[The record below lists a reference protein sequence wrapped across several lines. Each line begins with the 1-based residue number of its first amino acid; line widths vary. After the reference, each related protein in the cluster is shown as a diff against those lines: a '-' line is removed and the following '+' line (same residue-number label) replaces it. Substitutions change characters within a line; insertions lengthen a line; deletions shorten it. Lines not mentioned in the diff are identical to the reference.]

1 MKLIIKKLK
10 EDKNLLML
18 LLAVLSI
25 AAAIANPSIPF
36 KRDIYNYIFVVDI
49 SQSMNTEDM
58 IYDNK
63 KVSRLDYTKATLRKV
78 LEQLPC
84 KTKVSIGMFAGVSV
98 AATYTP
104 IEVCR
109 NFSAINTTID
119 KLDWRSTWSGNTRIR
134 ESLVNL
140 ARLIRSFP
148 ESAQVIYFTDGEEA
162 PRLHV
167 FNSRDLTQFQGGND
181 WLFVGIGSYDGA
193 PIPKY
198 DSYNQLIGYWANDS
212 FALQPGIAQISQGN
226 IGTRNDSVAI
236 GESDRYISKLDE
248 KYLMSISKEINGSYM
263 KGDSAANILTEMKK
277 RKAAWRDQS
286 QLPLRNFFAFL
297 ALILFSFRFFSIT
310 KIKKILKNKTYA
322 RI

>member
-1 MKLIIKKLK
+1 MKFIIKKLK

-18 LLAVLSI
+18 LLSVLFI

-58 IYDNK
+58 MYDNR
-63 KVSRLDYTKATLRKV
+63 KVSRLDYTKATLRAV

-119 KLDWRSTWSGNTRIR
+119 HLDWRSTWSGNTRIR

-167 FNSRDLTQFQGGND
+167 FNTRDLTQFQGGND
-181 WLFVGIGSYDGA
+181 WLFVGIGSDDGA

-198 DSYNQLIGYWANDS
+198 DSHNQLIGYWANDS

-277 RKAAWRDQS
+277 QKAAWRDQS
-286 QLPLRNFFAFL
+286 QLPLRNFFTFL

-322 RI
+322 KI

>member
-1 MKLIIKKLK
+1 MKK
-10 EDKNLLML
+10 
-18 LLAVLSI
+18 
-25 AAAIANPSIPF
+25 
-36 KRDIYNYIFVVDI
+36 DISNYIFVVDI
-49 SQSMNTEDM
+49 TQSMLTQDALLNGE
-58 IYDNK
+58 
-63 KVSRLDYTKATLRKV
+63 KVSRLKYAKDITQKV

-119 KLDWRSTWSGNTRIR
+119 HLDWRSTWSGNTRIR

-167 FNSRDLTQFQGGND
+167 FNSRDLTKFQGGND
-181 WLFVGIGSYDGA
+181 WLFIGIGSDDGA

-198 DSYNQLIGYWANDS
+198 DSHNQLIGYWANDS

-236 GESDRYISKLDE
+236 GESDRYISTLDE
-248 KYLMSISKEINGSYM
+248 KYLVAISKEINGSYM

-277 RKAAWRDQS
+277 QKAAWRDQS
-286 QLPLRNFFAFL
+286 QLPLRNFFTFL

-322 RI
+322 KI

>member
-10 EDKNLLML
+10 GDKNLLML

-25 AAAIANPSIPF
+25 AVAIANPSIPF

-58 IYDNK
+58 MYDNK
-63 KVSRLDYTKATLRKV
+63 KVSRLDYTKSTLRKV

-119 KLDWRSTWSGNTRIR
+119 HLDWRSTWSGNTRIR

-167 FNSRDLTQFQGGND
+167 FNSRDLTKFQGGND
-181 WLFVGIGSYDGA
+181 WLFIGIGSDDGA

-198 DSYNQLIGYWANDS
+198 DSHNQLIGYWANDS

-248 KYLMSISKEINGSYM
+248 EYLLAISKEINGSYM

-277 RKAAWRDQS
+277 QKAAWRDQS
-286 QLPLRNFFAFL
+286 QLPLRDFFASL
-297 ALILFSFRFFSIT
+297 ALVLFSLRFFSIT
-310 KIKKILKNKTYA
+310 KIKKILRIKTYA
-322 RI
+322 KI